1 MRNDRESFFRYFRM
15 SPKRLDH
22 LLTLEREQRE
32 KKDTAFRKSFPATG
46 QLAITLCYLASGK
59 TQQSFLYSYR
69 IGRSTI
75 SAVITETCK
84 AIYTGL
90 KDRYLKRP
98 STEDDWKTTAS

>member
-32 KKDTAFRKSFPATG
+32 KTG

-98 STEDDWKTTAS
+98 STEDDWKTIAS